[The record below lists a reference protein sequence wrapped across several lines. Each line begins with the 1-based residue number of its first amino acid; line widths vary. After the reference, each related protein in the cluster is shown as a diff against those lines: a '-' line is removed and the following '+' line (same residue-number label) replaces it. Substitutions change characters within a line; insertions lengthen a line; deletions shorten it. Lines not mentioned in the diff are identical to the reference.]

1 MKSVTLFNSRLARW
15 SGVAV
20 VALVGLSV
28 SLNTVRAE
36 NWPQWRG
43 PKNNGIS
50 NETNTPTK
58 WSKTENVAWRLPMP
72 GPAGATPAVW
82 GERIFLTSV
91 DKGSGDLLLLCVGTD
106 GKEKWRQVM
115 ASGNKDVRGDEGNSA
130 SNSPSTDGEH
140 VWTMM
145 TNGVI
150 GCWTADGK
158 EVWKFNLQDRYGK
171 FNIQFGMTSTPLLDG
186 DRLYLQLIHGDGNA
200 KTREAVVICLDKKTG
215 KEIWKRDR
223 PSDAIA
229 ENEHSYASPVMY
241 DDGKSKFLLS
251 HGADFIVA
259 HDLKDGHELWRC
271 GNLNAKTKYDPTLR
285 FVASPATGDGI
296 IVVPT
301 AKGAP
306 VIALKPDG
314 KGDITENAAV
324 HLWKHAKTPDVPSP
338 LIHNGLVYLCMQ
350 DGQVHLLDEKSGEQI
365 YLKRA
370 HNDRYRASPVFADG
384 KVYLTARGGIVT
396 VIKAGRDYEVLAEN
410 DLGEPISASPAF
422 ANGTLY
428 LRSFDALWAIKNKSI
443 TK

>member
-1 MKSVTLFNSRLARW
+1 MSVTLFNSRLVRW
-15 SGVAV
+15 SGAV
-20 VALVGLSV
+20 VVATVGLAV
-28 SLNTVRAE
+28 SLNTLHAE

-72 GPAGATPAVW
+72 GPAGATPVVW
-82 GERIFLTSV
+82 DKRIFLTSV
-91 DKGSGDLLLLCVGTD
+91 DKSSGDLLLLCVGTD

-130 SNSPSTDGEH
+130 SNSPSTDGAH
-140 VWTMM
+140 VWAMM
-145 TNGVI
+145 ANGVI
-150 GCWTADGK
+150 GCWRADDDKGQ

-171 FNIQFGMTSTPLLDG
+171 FNIQFGMTSSPVLDG
-186 DRLYLQLIHGDGNA
+186 DQLYLQLIHGDGNA
-200 KTREAVVICLDKKTG
+200 KTREAVVVCLDKKTG
-215 KEIWKRDR
+215 KELWKRDR

-229 ENEHSYASPVMY
+229 ENEHSYASPVIY
-241 DDGKSKFLLS
+241 EEGTTRFLLT

-259 HDLKDGHELWRC
+259 HDLKDGRELWRC
-271 GNLNAKTKYDPTLR
+271 GNLNVKTKYDPTLR
-285 FVASPATGDGI
+285 FVASPVVSKGI

-314 KGDITENAAV
+314 KGDITENAAL
-324 HLWKHAKTPDVPSP
+324 HLWKYAKTPDVPSP
-338 LIHNGLVYLCMQ
+338 LIHDGLIYLMQ
-350 DGQVHLLDEKSGEQI
+350 DGPFHVLEEKSGEQV
-365 YLKRA
+365 YLKRVSGEK
-370 HNDRYRASPVFADG
+370 YRASPVYADG
-384 KVYLTARGGIVT
+384 KVYLTARTGVVT

-410 DLGEPISASPAF
+410 DLGEPISASPAI

-428 LRSFDALWAIKNKSI
+428 LRSFEALWAIKSK
-443 TK
+443 

>member
-1 MKSVTLFNSRLARW
+1 MRSVTLFNSRLVRW
-15 SGVAV
+15 SEAVV
-20 VALVGLSV
+20 VALIGLSV
-28 SLNTVRAE
+28 STNSVRAE

-91 DKGSGDLLLLCVGTD
+91 DKGSGDLLLMCVGTD

-130 SNSPSTDGEH
+130 SNSPSTDGAH
-140 VWTMM
+140 VWAMM
-145 TNGVI
+145 ANGVI
-150 GCWTADGK
+150 GCWTVEGS

-171 FNIQFGMTSTPLLDG
+171 FNIQFGMTSSPVLDG
-186 DRLYLQLIHGDGNA
+186 DQLYLQLIHGDGNA
-200 KTREAVVICLDKKTG
+200 KTREAVVVCLDKKTG
-215 KEIWKRDR
+215 KELWKRDR

-229 ENEHSYASPVMY
+229 ENEHSYASPVIY
-241 DDGKSKFLLS
+241 EEGKTKFLLT

-259 HDLKDGHELWRC
+259 HDLTDGHELWRC

-285 FVASPATGDGI
+285 FVASPVVSKGI

-314 KGDITENAAV
+314 KGDITENAAL

-350 DGQVHLLDEKSGEQI
+350 DGQVHLLDEKSGEQV

-370 HNDRYRASPVFADG
+370 HNDRYRGSPVYADG
-384 KVYLTARGGIVT
+384 KVYLTARGGVVT

-410 DLGEPISASPAF
+410 DLGEPISASPAI

-428 LRSFDALWAIKNKSI
+428 LRSFEALWAIR

>member
-1 MKSVTLFNSRLARW
+1 MKSVALLKSRWVGMAA
-15 SGVAV
+15 VAV
-20 VALVGLSV
+20 AVLVAASDAAL
-28 SLNTVRAE
+28 AE

-50 NETNTPTK
+50 NERNTPTK
-58 WSKTENVAWRLPMP
+58 WSKTENVVWRLPMP

-106 GKEKWRQVM
+106 GKEQWRQVM

-140 VWTMM
+140 VWAMM

-150 GCWTADGK
+150 GCWTVDGK

-171 FNIQFGMTSTPLLDG
+171 FSIQFGMTSTPVLDG
-186 DRLYLQLIHGDGNA
+186 DRMYVQLIHGDGNA
-200 KTREAVVICLDKKTG
+200 KTREAVVVCLDKTTG

-241 DDGKSKFLLS
+241 DDGKAKFLLT

-285 FVASPATGDGI
+285 FVASPAVADGI

-306 VIALKPDG
+306 VVALKPDG
-314 KGDITENAAV
+314 KGDITDNAAV

-370 HNDRYRASPVFADG
+370 HNDRYRGSPVYADG
-384 KVYLTARGGIVT
+384 KVYLTSRDGHIT
-396 VIKAGRDYEVLAEN
+396 VIKAGRDYEMLAEN
-410 DLGEPISASPAF
+410 DLGEPISASPVF

-428 LRSFDALWAIKNKSI
+428 LRSFDALWAIKNK
-443 TK
+443 

>member
-1 MKSVTLFNSRLARW
+1 MKSVTLFNSWLARW
-15 SGVAV
+15 TGAVV

-28 SLNTVRAE
+28 SINTARAE

-140 VWTMM
+140 VWAMM

-150 GCWTADGK
+150 GCWTVEGK

-171 FNIQFGMTSTPLLDG
+171 FSIQFGMTSTPVLDG
-186 DRLYLQLIHGDGNA
+186 DRLYVQLIHGDGNA
-200 KTREAVVICLDKKTG
+200 KTREAVVVCLDKKTG
-215 KEIWKRDR
+215 KEVWKRDR

-241 DDGKSKFLLS
+241 DDGKSKFLLT

-285 FVASPATGDGI
+285 FVASPAVADGI

-306 VIALKPDG
+306 VVALKPDG
-314 KGDITENAAV
+314 KGDVTENAAV

-338 LIHNGLVYLCMQ
+338 LIHDGLVYLCMQ

-370 HNDRYRASPVFADG
+370 HNDRYRGSPVYADG
-384 KVYLTARGGIVT
+384 KVYLTSRDGHIT

-410 DLGEPISASPAF
+410 DLGEPISASPVF

-428 LRSFDALWAIKNKSI
+428 LRSFDALWAIKNK
-443 TK
+443 

>member
-1 MKSVTLFNSRLARW
+1 MKSVTLFISELARW
-15 SGVAV
+15 VGVVV
-20 VALVGLSV
+20 VALLSMAAF
-28 SLNTVRAE
+28 SETTRAE

-50 NETNTPTK
+50 SETNTPTK

-82 GERIFLTSV
+82 GERIFVTSV
-91 DKGSGDLLLLCVGTD
+91 DKSSGDLLLLCVGTD
-106 GKEKWRQVM
+106 GKEKWKQVL
-115 ASGNKDVRGDEGNSA
+115 ATGNKDVRGDEGNSA

-140 VWTMM
+140 VWAMM
-145 TNGVI
+145 TTGVL
-150 GCWTADGK
+150 GCWTVEGK

-171 FNIQFGMTSTPLLDG
+171 FNIQFGMTSTPVLDG
-186 DRLYLQLIHGDGNA
+186 DQLYLQLIHGDGNA
-200 KTREAVVICLDKKTG
+200 KTREAIVVCLEKKTG
-215 KEIWKRDR
+215 TEIWKRDR
-223 PSDAIA
+223 PSDAIQ
-229 ENEHSYASPVMY
+229 ENEHSYASPVIY
-241 DDGKSKFLLS
+241 DDGATKFLLS

-271 GNLNAKTKYDPTLR
+271 GNLNSKTKYDPTLR
-285 FVASPATGDGI
+285 FVASPAVSRGI

-306 VIALKPDG
+306 VFALKPDG
-314 KGDITENAAV
+314 KGDITNNSAA

-338 LIHNGLVYLCMQ
+338 LIHGGLVYLCMQ
-350 DGQVHLLDEKSGEQI
+350 DGQVHLLDEKTGEQI

-370 HNDRYRASPVFADG
+370 HNDRYRGSPVFADG
-384 KVYLTARGGIVT
+384 KVYLTSRDGHVT

-410 DLGEPISASPAF
+410 ELGEPISASPVF

-428 LRSFDALWAIKNKSI
+428 LRSFDALWAIKNK
-443 TK
+443 

>member
-15 SGVAV
+15 SGAV
-20 VALVGLSV
+20 VALVGLEV
-28 SLNTVRAE
+28 SINTVRAE

-58 WSKTENVAWRLPMP
+58 WSKTENVVWRLPMP

-106 GKEKWRQVM
+106 GKEKWRQIM

-140 VWTMM
+140 VWAMM

-150 GCWTADGK
+150 GCWTVDGK

-171 FNIQFGMTSTPLLDG
+171 FSIQFGMTSTPVLDG
-186 DRLYLQLIHGDGNA
+186 DRLYVQLIHGDGNA
-200 KTREAVVICLDKKTG
+200 KTREAVVVCLDKKTG

-223 PSDAIA
+223 PSDAIQ

-241 DDGKSKFLLS
+241 DDGKTKFLLT

-306 VIALKPDG
+306 VIALKPNG
-314 KGDITENAAV
+314 KGDITENAAA

-350 DGQVHLLDEKSGEQI
+350 DGQVHLLEEKSGEQI

-370 HNDRYRASPVFADG
+370 HNDRYRGSPVYADG
-384 KVYLTARGGIVT
+384 KVYLTSRDGHIT

-428 LRSFDALWAIKNKSI
+428 LRSFDALWAIKNKST

>member
-1 MKSVTLFNSRLARW
+1 MKSVTLFNSRLVRW
-15 SGVAV
+15 SSAVV
-20 VALVGLSV
+20 VALVGLAV
-28 SLNTVRAE
+28 SINTVRAE

-106 GKEKWRQVM
+106 GKEKWRQIM

-140 VWTMM
+140 VWAMM

-150 GCWTADGK
+150 GCWTVDGK

-171 FNIQFGMTSTPLLDG
+171 FSIQFGMTSTPALDG
-186 DRLYLQLIHGDGNA
+186 DRLYVQLIHGDGNA
-200 KTREAVVICLDKKTG
+200 KTREAVVVCLDKKTG

-241 DDGKSKFLLS
+241 DDGKAKFLLT

-271 GNLNAKTKYDPTLR
+271 GDLNAKTKYDPTLR
-285 FVASPATGDGI
+285 FVASPAAGNGI

-314 KGDITENAAV
+314 KGDITNNAAA

-338 LIHNGLVYLCMQ
+338 LIHDGLVYLCMQ

-370 HNDRYRASPVFADG
+370 HNDRYRGSPVYADG
-384 KVYLTARGGIVT
+384 KVYLTSRDGHIT
-396 VIKAGRDYEVLAEN
+396 VIKAGRDYEVLGEN
-410 DLGEPISASPAF
+410 DLGEAISASPAF

-428 LRSFDALWAIKNKSI
+428 LRSFDALWAIKNK
-443 TK
+443 

>member
-1 MKSVTLFNSRLARW
+1 MKSVTLFNSELARW
-15 SGVAV
+15 VGVVV
-20 VALVGLSV
+20 VALMGLMV
-28 SLNTVRAE
+28 SGELTRAE

-58 WSKTENVAWRLPMP
+58 WAKTENVAWRLALP
-72 GPAGATPAVW
+72 GPGGATPAVW
-82 GERIFLTSV
+82 DERIFLTSV

-140 VWTMM
+140 VWAMM
-145 TNGVI
+145 TTGVL
-150 GCWTADGK
+150 GCWTVEGK

-171 FNIQFGMTSTPLLDG
+171 FNIQFGMTSTPVLDG
-186 DRLYLQLIHGDGNA
+186 DQLYLQLIHGDGNA
-200 KTREAVVICLDKKTG
+200 KTREAIVVCLEKKTG

-223 PSDAIA
+223 PSDAIS
-229 ENEHSYASPVMY
+229 ENEHSYASPVIY
-241 DDGKSKFLLS
+241 EDEQTKFLLS

-271 GNLNAKTKYDPTLR
+271 GNLNAKTKYDPFLR
-285 FVASPATGDGI
+285 FVASPAVGKGI

-306 VIALKPDG
+306 VFALKPDG
-314 KGDITENAAV
+314 KGDITDNAAV
-324 HLWKHAKTPDVPSP
+324 HLWKHPKTPDVPSP
-338 LIHNGLVYLCMQ
+338 LIHGGLVYLCMQ
-350 DGQVHLLDEKSGEQI
+350 DGQVHLLDEKTGEQI

-396 VIKAGRDYEVLAEN
+396 VIKAGRDYEVIAEN
-410 DLGEPISASPAF
+410 DLGEAISASPVF
-422 ANGTLY
+422 ANGMMY
-428 LRSFDALWAIKNKSI
+428 LRSFDALWAIKNK
-443 TK
+443 

>member
-1 MKSVTLFNSRLARW
+1 MKSVTLFNSWWARW
-15 SGVAV
+15 SGAVVVAV
-20 VALVGLSV
+20 VGLTV
-28 SLNTVRAE
+28 SNNTVRAE

-106 GKEKWRQVM
+106 GKEKWRQIM

-140 VWTMM
+140 VWAMM

-150 GCWTADGK
+150 GCWTVEGK
-158 EVWKFNLQDRYGK
+158 EVWKFNLQDRYGNFK
-171 FNIQFGMTSTPLLDG
+171 IQFGMTSTPVLDG
-186 DRLYLQLIHGDGNA
+186 DQLYLQLIHGDGNA
-200 KTREAVVICLDKKTG
+200 KTREAVVVCLDKKTG

-223 PSDAIA
+223 PSDAIQ

-241 DDGKSKFLLS
+241 DDGKTKFLLS

-271 GNLNAKTKYDPTLR
+271 GDLNAKTKYDPTLR
-285 FVASPATGDGI
+285 FVASPVAGNGI

-314 KGDITENAAV
+314 KGDITSNAAL

-338 LIHNGLVYLCMQ
+338 LIHDGLVYLCMQ

-370 HNDRYRASPVFADG
+370 HNDRYRGSPVYADG
-384 KVYLTARGGIVT
+384 KVYLTSRDGHIT

-410 DLGEPISASPAF
+410 DLGEAISASPAF

-428 LRSFDALWAIKNKSI
+428 LRSFDALWAIRAK
-443 TK
+443 

>member
-1 MKSVTLFNSRLARW
+1 MKSVALFKFRW
-15 SGVAV
+15 VGMAVAV
-20 VALVGLSV
+20 VLLVAAGDA
-28 SLNTVRAE
+28 VRAE

-58 WSKTENVAWRLPMP
+58 WSKTENVAWRLAMP

-91 DKGSGDLLLLCVGTD
+91 DNKSGDLLLLCVGTD

-115 ASGNKDVRGDEGNSA
+115 MSGNKDVRGDEGNSA

-140 VWTMM
+140 VWAMM
-145 TNGVI
+145 TTGVL
-150 GCWTADGK
+150 GCWTVEGK

-171 FNIQFGMTSTPLLDG
+171 FNIQFGMTSTPVLDG
-186 DRLYLQLIHGDGNA
+186 DQLYLQLIHGDGNA
-200 KTREAVVICLDKKTG
+200 KTREAIVICLEKKTG

-223 PSDAIA
+223 PSDAIQ
-229 ENEHSYASPVMY
+229 ENEHSYASPLIY
-241 DDGKSKFLLS
+241 EDGPTKFLLS

-259 HDLKDGHELWRC
+259 HDLKDGHEIWRC

-285 FVASPATGDGI
+285 FVASPAVSKGI

-306 VIALKPDG
+306 VFALKPDG
-314 KGDITENAAV
+314 KGDITDNAAV
-324 HLWKHAKTPDVPSP
+324 HLWKYPKTPDVPSP
-338 LIHNGLVYLCMQ
+338 LIHGGLVYLCMQ
-350 DGQVHLLDEKSGEQI
+350 DGQVHLLDETTGEQI
-365 YLKRA
+365 YLKRV
-370 HNDRYRASPVFADG
+370 HNDRYRASPVYADG
-384 KVYLTARGGIVT
+384 KIYLSSRDGHVT

-410 DLGEPISASPAF
+410 DLGEPISASPVF
-422 ANGTLY
+422 ANGMMY
-428 LRSFDALWAIKNKSI
+428 LRSFDALWAIKNK
-443 TK
+443 

>member
-1 MKSVTLFNSRLARW
+1 MKSVTLFHSELARC
-15 SGVAV
+15 GKFVAV
-20 VALVGLSV
+20 ALCGLMASMTPAL
-28 SLNTVRAE
+28 SE

-43 PKNNGIS
+43 PQNNGIS

-58 WSKTENVAWRLPMP
+58 WSKTENIAWRLPMP

-91 DKGSGDLLLLCVGTD
+91 DKSSGDLLLLCVGTN
-106 GKEKWRQVM
+106 GKEQWRQVM

-140 VWTMM
+140 VWAMM
-145 TNGVI
+145 TTGVL
-150 GCWTADGK
+150 GGWTVEGK

-171 FNIQFGMTSTPLLDG
+171 FNIQFGMTSTPVLDG
-186 DRLYLQLIHGDGNA
+186 DQLYLQLIHGDGNA
-200 KTREAVVICLDKKTG
+200 KTREAIVICLDKKTG
-215 KEIWKRDR
+215 NEIWKRDR
-223 PSDAIA
+223 PSDAIQ
-229 ENEHSYASPVMY
+229 ENEHSYASPVIY
-241 DDGKSKFLLS
+241 EDGPTKFLLS

-271 GNLNAKTKYDPTLR
+271 GNLNSKTKYDPTLR
-285 FVASPATGDGI
+285 FVASPAVSKGI

-306 VIALKPDG
+306 VFALKPDG
-314 KGDITENAAV
+314 KGDITNNSAA
-324 HLWKHAKTPDVPSP
+324 HLWKHSKTPDVPTP
-338 LIHNGLVYLCMQ
+338 LIHGGVVYLCMQ
-350 DGQVHLLDEKSGEQI
+350 DGQVHLLDEKTGEQI

-370 HNDRYRASPVFADG
+370 HNDRYRGSPVFADG

-410 DLGEPISASPAF
+410 DLGEAISASPVF
-422 ANGTLY
+422 ANGMLY
-428 LRSFDALWAIKNKSI
+428 LRSFDALWAIKNK
-443 TK
+443 

>member
-1 MKSVTLFNSRLARW
+1 MKSVALFKSRWVGMA
-15 SGVAV
+15 SVAV
-20 VALVGLSV
+20 VVLLTAGAAARS
-28 SLNTVRAE
+28 E

-91 DKGSGDLLLLCVGTD
+91 DKKSGDLLLLCVGTD

-115 ASGNKDVRGDEGNSA
+115 TSGNKDVRGDEGNSA

-140 VWTMM
+140 VWAMM

-150 GCWTADGK
+150 GCWTAEGK

-171 FNIQFGMTSTPLLDG
+171 FDIAFGMTATPVLDG
-186 DRLYLQLIHGDGNA
+186 DRVYVQLIHGEGNA
-200 KTREAVVICLDKKTG
+200 KTREAIVVCLDKKTG
-215 KEIWKRDR
+215 SEVWKRDR
-223 PSDAIA
+223 PSDAIG
-229 ENEHSYASPVMY
+229 ECEHSYASPMMY
-241 DDGKSKFLLS
+241 DDGKTKFLLT
-251 HGADFIVA
+251 HGADYIVA

-271 GNLNAKTKYDPTLR
+271 GNLNAKTKYDASLR
-285 FVASPATGDGI
+285 FVASPTIGDGI

-306 VIALKPDG
+306 VIALKPGG
-314 KGDITENAAV
+314 KGDITNNSAV
-324 HLWKHAKTPDVPSP
+324 HLWKYAKTPDVPSP
-338 LIHNGLVYLCMQ
+338 LIHDGLIYLMQ
-350 DGQVHLLDEKSGEQI
+350 DGPFHVLEEKSGELV
-365 YLKRA
+365 YLKRVS
-370 HNDRYRASPVFADG
+370 DGKYRASPVYADG
-384 KVYLTARGGIVT
+384 KVYLTSRIGVIT
-396 VIKAGRDYEVLAEN
+396 VIKAGRDFEVLAEN
-410 DLGEPISASPAF
+410 DLGEPISASPVF

-428 LRSFDALWAIKNKSI
+428 LRGFENLWAIKNK
-443 TK
+443 

>member
-15 SGVAV
+15 SGAVV

-28 SLNTVRAE
+28 SISTVRAE

-43 PKNNGIS
+43 LKNNGIS

-82 GERIFLTSV
+82 DERIFLTSV

-140 VWTMM
+140 VWAMM

-150 GCWTADGK
+150 GCWTVEGK

-186 DRLYLQLIHGDGNA
+186 DRLYVQLIHGDGNA
-200 KTREAVVICLDKKTG
+200 KTREAVVVCLDKKTG

-241 DDGKSKFLLS
+241 DDGKTKFLLS

-285 FVASPATGDGI
+285 FVASPAVSQGI

-306 VIALKPDG
+306 VFALKPDG
-314 KGDITENAAV
+314 KGDVTDNAAV
-324 HLWKHAKTPDVPSP
+324 HLWKHLKTPDVPSP
-338 LIHNGLVYLCMQ
+338 LIHDGLVYLCMQ
-350 DGQVHLLDEKSGEQI
+350 DGQVHLLDEKTGEQI

-370 HNDRYRASPVFADG
+370 HNDRYRGSPVYADG

-410 DLGEPISASPAF
+410 DLGEPISASPVF
-422 ANGTLY
+422 ANGMMY
-428 LRSFDALWAIKNKSI
+428 LRSFEALWAIKNK
-443 TK
+443 